1 MLALAAAG
9 LLCACNEPCSKD
21 SSPKASSLSAPES
34 PRFGKSCN
42 GGQALSGSPSARA
55 AYSAESIG
63 EPEGFS
69 SALFDG
75 SRRTG
80 GAGPQAGAGPIVA
93 SFQRRISDPTPVQ
106 VQRSADGALTYV
118 SGMTID
124 TDGRVNDPAERSA
137 IQRQDRHHR
146 DETSLRY
153 ADGGSVDPTRIPYIV
168 LPLGFEAANTG
179 DLAMVEYG
187 GRRVYAVVGDR
198 GPRGS
203 LGEASVAVARALGID
218 ADGGKGGVESGVR
231 YTVFPGTG
239 AAHPRDE
246 SELLSLISTRSGTQ
260 LAASGANP
268 DRG

>member
-1 MLALAAAG
+1 MLAAAG

-21 SSPKASSLSAPES
+21 SSPSASSLSAPES
-34 PRFGKSCN
+34 PRFGKSCS
-42 GGQALSGSPSARA
+42 GGQTPSGSPSARA

-63 EPEGFS
+63 DPQQAS

-75 SRRTG
+75 SRSAG
-80 GAGPQAGAGPIVA
+80 GLEPGAGSGQLVA
-93 SFQRRISDPTPVQ
+93 SFQRRFNDRTPVQ
-106 VQRSADGALTYV
+106 VLRSAQGGALVYE

-124 TDGRVNDPAERSA
+124 TDGRVGNPAERSD
-137 IQRQDRHHR
+137 IRRQDRHHQ
-146 DETSLRY
+146 DDTSLRY
-153 ADGGSVDPTRIPYIV
+153 ADGRSLDPTRSPYIV
-168 LPLGFEAANTG
+168 LPLGFDAANTG

-198 GPRGS
+198 GPQAT
-203 LGEASVAVARALGID
+203 LGEASVAVARTLGID

-268 DRG
+268 NRG